1 MSILYPAVQDSG
13 GLRRSARLEV
23 SSLRLLL
30 VLLSV
35 SAGLDFRVAA
45 AGTVTVTVTDI
56 SETKATGQLRTWS
69 ADQLVI
75 ASTEEY
81 QFRQSDIRSIAFEHE
96 SLPSTKN
103 EATVWLSSGDRIN
116 ARSVGVGNDLLSV
129 SWPVLGE
136 ALITRIP
143 LEEVVAMILDCPAT
157 TTDRLRLISDFETL
171 PAGSD
176 LVLLKNGDRLMGE
189 VDRLDAA
196 FVELKV
202 AGKPL
207 KIDRSRVRAIRLNP
221 ELITVKRPTARR
233 TVLTL
238 TDGSRLTA
246 SQIELKGDVLNFKSS
261 GLGNVA
267 LPVSA
272 VATCRLFGDR
282 LIPLTDYE
290 PAKVE
295 YTPYFSAKWPL
306 VRNANV
312 LHGPLMLRET
322 EFVTGLG
329 MHSRM
334 AATYELRGIEREFQA
349 TVGIDDVAKGA
360 GSVVFAV
367 ELDGRR
373 IWTSP
378 ELTGQSPAT
387 SVEKIDLRGGKQLTL
402 LVEFGELAD
411 VSDYADWC
419 DAVLILDAA
428 R

>member
-1 MSILYPAVQDSG
+1 MSISFPADQETEGIRPSRPLGVPSP
-13 GLRRSARLEV
+13 RLF
-23 SSLRLLL
+23 LI
-30 VLLSV
+30 LLSL
-35 SAGLDFRVAA
+35 SAGLASNVNASE
-45 AGTVTVTVTDI
+45 TVTLTDI
-56 SETKATGQLRTWS
+56 SGTKSTGELREWS
-69 ADQLVI
+69 AEKLVI
-75 ASTEEY
+75 VSTAELK
-81 QFRQSDIRSIAFEHE
+81 FRQADVRLITFEHE
-96 SLPSTKN
+96 PSKSIKD
-103 EATVWLSSGDRIN
+103 EPTVWLSNGDRIN

-136 ALITRIP
+136 SAMTKIP
-143 LEEVVAMILDCPAT
+143 LEEVVAMILDWPAT
-157 TTDRLRLISDFETL
+157 VTDRLRLIKDFETL

-176 LVLLKNGDRLMGE
+176 LVILKNGDRLLGE

-207 KIDRSRVRAIRLNP
+207 KVDRSRVRAIRLNP
-221 ELITVKRPTARR
+221 ELITVKRPTANRAA
-233 TVLTL
+233 LSL
-238 TDGSRLTA
+238 TDGSRVMA
-246 SQIELKGDVLNFKSS
+246 SQIELNTDVLKFKSS

-267 LPVSA
+267 LPLSS
-272 VATCRLFGDR
+272 VASCHLFGDR
-282 LIPLTDYE
+282 LIPITDYE
-290 PAKVE
+290 PVKVE

-312 LHGPLMLRET
+312 QHGPLTLRET

-334 AATYELRGIEREFQA
+334 AVTYELRGIEREFQA

-360 GSVVFAV
+360 GSVIFAV

-378 ELTGQSPAT
+378 ELTGHSPAT
-387 SVEKIDLRGGKQLTL
+387 SIGKIDLLGGKQLTL
-402 LVEFGELAD
+402 LVDFGELAD

-419 DAVLILDAA
+419 DAVLILDAS

>member
-1 MSILYPAVQDSG
+1 
-13 GLRRSARLEV
+13 
-23 SSLRLLL
+23 
-30 VLLSV
+30 
-35 SAGLDFRVAA
+35 
-45 AGTVTVTVTDI
+45 
-56 SETKATGQLRTWS
+56 
-69 ADQLVI
+69 
-75 ASTEEY
+75 
-81 QFRQSDIRSIAFEHE
+81 
-96 SLPSTKN
+96 
-103 EATVWLSSGDRIN
+103 
-116 ARSVGVGNDLLSV
+116 
-129 SWPVLGE
+129 
-136 ALITRIP
+136 
-143 LEEVVAMILDCPAT
+143 
-157 TTDRLRLISDFETL
+157 
-171 PAGSD
+171 
-176 LVLLKNGDRLMGE
+176 MGE

-207 KIDRSRVRAIRLNP
+207 KVDRSRVRAIRLNP
-221 ELITVKRPTARR
+221 ELTTVKRPTARR
-233 TVLTL
+233 TVLSL

-246 SQIELKGDVLNFKSS
+246 TQIELNADIVKFKSS

-272 VATCRLFGDR
+272 VATCHLFGDR
-282 LIPLTDYE
+282 LIPITDYE

-306 VRNANV
+306 VRNASV
-312 LHGPLMLRET
+312 LHGPLKLRET

-334 AATYELRGIEREFQA
+334 VVTYELRGNEREFQA

-360 GSVVFAV
+360 GSVIFAV

-373 IWTSP
+373 VWTSP
-378 ELTGQSPAT
+378 ELTGQSPAAT
-387 SVEKIDLRGGKQLTL
+387 TEKIDLRGGKQLTL

-419 DAVLILDAA
+419 DAVLILDPA